1 MSLNGEG
8 LVKMPDYDVVVIGG
22 GAGGLSAAAL
32 CQKAGMQTLVLEQ
45 SERVGG
51 CCSTF
56 EAEGYR
62 FDVGASVVEVIDSFE
77 ELFRRLGL
85 EREKYIPLVPVDPI
99 YDYCDIRRGVRF
111 AYPVSVEETAEV
123 IGRLSPEDGRTFLK
137 FARDYTPVVRKLVDN
152 FFYAPCQG
160 FRDIVRLVVKYPGML
175 KALPMF
181 LTTHQKIVGKY
192 FSNEDVL
199 ASMAFQS
206 FYAGLPPD
214 LCAGMYAVVGLLE
227 HQGIYYPP
235 GGMIGIP
242 AGIMDAFTDLGGE
255 VRLGQRVVRILVE
268 GRRAV
273 GVELWDGT
281 VITAR
286 NVVGAVNAKQVYM
299 EMIGREHL
307 PWYVWRGIDSMRLS
321 MPCPMIYLG
330 IDYEPPLR
338 AHHTLTL
345 TGPAV
350 MNDFWSEYY
359 LKGKIFEVDGSPE
372 IMGLVSWP
380 TGIDPGLA
388 PPGRHILTHMGLA
401 PYSIAGDDWDRRKE
415 RYIDEAIAT
424 VEKYIMPDLSRH
436 VVYRDMA
443 TPRDLERMLL
453 HPGGAVY
460 GIQTDIS
467 HMAMFRPSNKSKSVK
482 NLYLAGASTHPG
494 GGVCTVVAG
503 GIITAGHI
511 VRDN

>member
-1 MSLNGEG
+1 
-8 LVKMPDYDVVVIGG
+8 MPDYDVVVIGG

-32 CQKAGMQTLVLEQ
+32 CQKAGMKTLVLEQ
-45 SERVGG
+45 SDRIGG

-56 EAEGYR
+56 EAEGFH
-62 FDVGASVVEVIDSFE
+62 FDVGASVVEVTESFE

-85 EREKYIPLVPVDPI
+85 SREKYIPLVPVDPI
-99 YDYCDIRRGVRF
+99 YDYCDITRGVRF
-111 AYPVSVEETAEV
+111 AYPTDVEETAKV
-123 IGRLSPEDGRTFLK
+123 ISEFSPEDGKAFLK
-137 FARDYTPVVRKLVDN
+137 FARDFTPKIKGLVGN

-160 FRDIVRLVVKYPGML
+160 FLDIIKLVIKYPGIME
-175 KALPMF
+175 ALPMF
-181 LTTHQKIVGKY
+181 FTTHQKIVRKY
-192 FSNEDVL
+192 FKNDDVL

-214 LCAGMYAVVGLLE
+214 LCAGLYAIVGLLE
-227 HQGIYYPP
+227 HEGIYYPP

-242 AGIMDAFTDLGGE
+242 RGIQRALEDLGGE
-255 VRLGQRVVRILVE
+255 VQFGKRVVKILVE
-268 GRRAV
+268 KRTAK

-281 VITAR
+281 QITAG
-286 NVVGAVNAKQVYM
+286 NVIGAINAKKVYM

-307 PWYVWRGIDSMRLS
+307 PWHVWRGIDSMKLS

-345 TGPAV
+345 TSPQV
-350 MNDFWSEYY
+350 MNDYWSDYY
-359 LKGKIFEVDGSPE
+359 LKGKLYTVDGRPE
-372 IMGLVSWP
+372 IMGLVSWASKV
-380 TGIDPGLA
+380 DPGLA
-388 PPGRHILTHMGLA
+388 PEGKHVLTHMGLA
-401 PYSIAGDDWDRRKE
+401 PYNLAGDDWDRHKE

-424 VEKYIMPDLSRH
+424 VERYMIPDLSDH

-443 TPRDLERMLL
+443 TPKDLERMLL

-460 GIQTDIS
+460 GIQTDLS
-467 HMAMFRPSNKSKSVK
+467 HMAMFRPSNKSKSIK

-503 GIITAGHI
+503 GIITATLLT
-511 VRDN
+511 RDNA